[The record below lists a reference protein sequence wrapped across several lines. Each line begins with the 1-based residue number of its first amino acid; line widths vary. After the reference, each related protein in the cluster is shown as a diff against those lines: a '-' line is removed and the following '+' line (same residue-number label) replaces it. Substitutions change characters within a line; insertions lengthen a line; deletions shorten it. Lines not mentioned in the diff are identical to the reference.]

1 MTKVKIC
8 GLSTR
13 EAVEVAVNSGADY
26 IGFVFAKSKR
36 QVGIKQA
43 SHLAQFI
50 PKTVQKVGVF
60 VSPTLMELQEAIVK
74 VPLDLVQIHGEF
86 SDEDFEKLDVPSIRA
101 IPVEKTLEE
110 IETKAN
116 FLLFD
121 APLAGSGKTFDW
133 ELLKNQVI
141 EKPYFLAGGLTVD
154 NVKQAITFFRPYAV
168 DVSSGVETDCKKDLL
183 KILGFIESVKK

>member
-86 SDEDFEKLDVPSIRA
+86 SDEDFEKLDVPSIRT

-110 IETKAN
+110 IETKAD

-168 DVSSGVETDCKKDLL
+168 DVSSGVETDGKKDLL

>member
-8 GLSTR
+8 GLTTR

-110 IETKAN
+110 IQTKAD

-133 ELLKNQVI
+133 ELLKDENI

-168 DVSSGVETDCKKDLL
+168 DVSSGVETDGKKDLL
-183 KILGFIESVKK
+183 KIMRFIESVKK

>member
-1 MTKVKIC
+1 LTKVKIC
-8 GLSTR
+8 GLTTK
-13 EAVEVAVNSGADY
+13 EAVEAAVNSGADY

-110 IETKAN
+110 IETKAD

-133 ELLKNQVI
+133 ELLKDENI

-168 DVSSGVETDCKKDLL
+168 DVSSGVETDGKKDLL
-183 KILGFIESVKK
+183 KIMRFIESVKK

>member
-8 GLSTR
+8 GLTTK
-13 EAVEVAVNSGADY
+13 EAVESAVNSGADY

-60 VSPTLMELQEAIVK
+60 VSPTLMELQEAIIK

-110 IETKAN
+110 IETKAD

-133 ELLKNQVI
+133 ELLKDENI

-168 DVSSGVETDCKKDLL
+168 DVSSGVETDGKKDLL
-183 KILGFIESVKK
+183 KIMRFIESVKK

>member
-13 EAVEVAVNSGADY
+13 EAVEVAVNSGVDY

-60 VSPTLMELQEAIVK
+60 GSPTLMELQETISQ

-86 SDEDFEKLDVPSIRA
+86 SDDDFEKLDVPSIRA

-110 IETKAN
+110 IETKAD

-168 DVSSGVETDCKKDLL
+168 DVSSGVETDGKKDLL
-183 KILGFIESVKK
+183 KIMRFIESVKK

>member
-8 GLSTR
+8 GLTTK

-86 SDEDFEKLDVPSIRA
+86 FDEDFEKLDVPSIRA

-110 IETKAN
+110 IQTKAD

-133 ELLKNQVI
+133 ELLKDENI

-168 DVSSGVETDCKKDLL
+168 DVSSGVETDGKKDLL
-183 KILGFIESVKK
+183 KIMRFIESVKK

>member
-8 GLSTR
+8 GLTTKD
-13 EAVEVAVNSGADY
+13 AVEAAVNSGADY

-101 IPVEKTLEE
+101 ISVEKTLEE
-110 IETKAN
+110 IETKAD

-133 ELLKNQVI
+133 ELLKDENI

-168 DVSSGVETDCKKDLL
+168 DVSSGVETDGKKDLL
-183 KILGFIESVKK
+183 KIMRFIESVKK

>member
-8 GLSTR
+8 GLTTR
-13 EAVEVAVNSGADY
+13 EAVEAAVNSGADY

-101 IPVEKTLEE
+101 IPVEKTLEG
-110 IETKAN
+110 IETKAD

-133 ELLKNQVI
+133 ELLKDEKI

-168 DVSSGVETDCKKDLL
+168 DVSSGVETDGNKDLL
-183 KILGFIESVKK
+183 KIM

>member
-8 GLSTR
+8 GLTTK
-13 EAVEVAVNSGADY
+13 EAVEAAVNSGADY

-74 VPLDLVQIHGEF
+74 IPLDLVQIHGEF

-110 IETKAN
+110 IETKAD

-133 ELLKNQVI
+133 ELLKDENI

-168 DVSSGVETDCKKDLL
+168 DVSSGVETDGKKDLL
-183 KILGFIESVKK
+183 KIMRFIESVKK

>member
-50 PKTVQKVGVF
+50 PKAVQKVGVF

-110 IETKAN
+110 IETKAD

-168 DVSSGVETDCKKDLL
+168 DVSSGVETDGKKDLL
-183 KILGFIESVKK
+183 KIMRFIESVKK

>member
-8 GLSTR
+8 GLSTK

-101 IPVEKTLEE
+101 IHVEKTLEE
-110 IETKAN
+110 IETKAD

-133 ELLKNQVI
+133 ELLKDENI

-168 DVSSGVETDCKKDLL
+168 DVSSGVETDGKKDLL
-183 KILGFIESVKK
+183 KIMRFIESVKK

>member
-60 VSPTLMELQEAIVK
+60 VSPTLMELQEAISQ

-110 IETKAN
+110 IETKAD

-168 DVSSGVETDCKKDLL
+168 DVSSGVETDGKKDLL
-183 KILGFIESVKK
+183 KIMRFIESVKK